1 MQRRVEVVVEG
12 GEKPDGNPCR
22 DEPADGLA
30 HPVHDYAISPG
41 ERAEDGRKTVDRLQA
56 YRVILADRPARA
68 DQ

>member
-1 MQRRVEVVVEG
+1 MGKTGWDPRRH
-12 GEKPDGNPCR
+12 
-22 DEPADGLA
+22 EPADGLA